1 LGRSFADPEVA
12 GVFEGYQPAMRRRL
26 LHLRE
31 LIFAAAA
38 DLPGIGGL
46 VETLKWGQPAYL
58 TGKPKTGS
66 TIRIDALGGRDES
79 YAMFFHCQ
87 TRLVESFRVLY
98 PQSFAFEGKRA
109 LLFSLRDKIPEEEL
123 KHCISLALTYHAK
136 QPRTGRPAASRG

>member
-1 LGRSFADPEVA
+1 LGHPFADPEVA
-12 GVFEGYQPAMRRRL
+12 AVFEGYAPAMRRRL

-46 VETLKWGQPAYL
+46 AETLKWGQPAYL

-66 TIRIDALGGRDES
+66 TIRIDAFAGRDES
-79 YAMFFHCQ
+79 YAMYFHCQ
-87 TRLVESFRVLY
+87 SRLVESFRTLY

-109 LLFSLRDKIPEEEL
+109 LVFGLQDKIPEAEL
-123 KHCISLALTYHAK
+123 KHCISMALTYHI
-136 QPRTGRPAASRG
+136 RR

>member
-1 LGRSFADPEVA
+1 
-12 GVFEGYQPAMRRRL
+12 MRRRL

-31 LIFAAAA
+31 LIFVAAA

-66 TIRIDALGGRDES
+66 TVRIDAFGGRDES

-87 TRLVESFRVLY
+87 TTLVESFRLLY
-98 PQSFAFEGKRA
+98 PQTFAFEGKRA
-109 LLFSLRDKIPEEEL
+109 IRFALRDRIPEAEL
-123 KHCISLALTYHAK
+123 KHCIALALTYHAK
-136 QPRTGRPAASRG
+136 RASAGASANSGN

>member
-1 LGRSFADPEVA
+1 
-12 GVFEGYQPAMRRRL
+12 MRRRL

-46 VETLKWGQPAYL
+46 AETLKWGQPAYL

-66 TIRIDALGGRDES
+66 TIRIDAFAGRDES

-87 TRLVESFRVLY
+87 SRLVESFRTLY

-109 LLFSLRDKIPEEEL
+109 LVFGLQDKIPEAEL
-123 KHCISLALTYHAK
+123 KHCISMALTYHI
-136 QPRTGRPAASRG
+136 RR